1 VSLKR
6 ESRALK
12 RLFLKETGD
21 VDRPYERCLRHGPSS
36 LSDAQLLAVI
46 LRTGTKGT
54 GVMDLSEKILKLSQG
69 DSGLLGICHLTA
81 DELMTV
87 PGIGEVK
94 AVQILCVGELSRRI
108 STYRARRDLSFTRP
122 ETIADYFMERLRHE
136 ERENLILMMLDTKG
150 HLIGEK
156 LMTVGTVNASL
167 ISPREVFM
175 EALKHRAVS
184 VILLHNH
191 PSGDPEP
198 SSEDRK
204 ITEKMKRAGELL
216 EIRLLDHV
224 VIGDRRYVSFA
235 ERGLL

>member
-1 VSLKR
+1 
-6 ESRALK
+6 
-12 RLFLKETGD
+12 
-21 VDRPYERCLRHGPSS
+21 
-36 LSDAQLLAVI
+36 
-46 LRTGTKGT
+46 
-54 GVMDLSEKILKLSQG
+54 
-69 DSGLLGICHLTA
+69 
-81 DELMTV
+81 
-87 PGIGEVK
+87 
-94 AVQILCVGELSRRI
+94 
-108 STYRARRDLSFTRP
+108 
-122 ETIADYFMERLRHE
+122 MERLRHE